1 MIPIR
6 QLFAALA
13 IAPALASFVI
23 AFASAQDQKPQEP
36 PESQEPPRKIVRVT
50 AERFAFSPSEIV
62 VEEGT
67 LLEIQLTSDDTNHGF
82 RIKGT
87 STNVVIP
94 KRGRGALSVKFD
106 ALTPGRYAFECS
118 KMCGAGHAMMKG
130 AIVVKPRQAAPAA
143 PQAPASGQAAS
154 SIQRER

>member
-1 MIPIR
+1 MFTR
-6 QLFAALA
+6 LFTALA
-13 IAPALASFVI
+13 VATFTITFAV
-23 AFASAQDQKPQEP
+23 ASARKQE
-36 PESQEPPRKIVRVT
+36 QEPPRKVVHVT

-67 LLEIQLTSDDTNHGF
+67 LLEIQLRSDDTNHGF

-94 KRGRGALSVKFD
+94 KRGRGEMSITFD
-106 ALTPGRYAFECS
+106 ARTPGRYAFECS

-130 AIVVKPRQAAPAA
+130 AIVVKPRQPV
-143 PQAPASGQAAS
+143 QG
-154 SIQRER
+154 ER

>member
-1 MIPIR
+1 MTPR
-6 QLFAALA
+6 RQVFAQLFAALA
-13 IAPALASFVI
+13 VVACVI
-23 AFASAQDQKPQEP
+23 AFVSAQDQ
-36 PESQEPPRKIVRVT
+36 SQEPARKIVHVT

-67 LLEIQLTSDDTNHGF
+67 LLEIQLRSDDTNHGF

-130 AIVVKPRQAAPAA
+130 AIVVKPRQAPAA
-143 PQAPASGQAAS
+143 SPASP
-154 SIQRER
+154 IQGSR

>member
-1 MIPIR
+1 MIQIR

-13 IAPALASFVI
+13 IVVFVI
-23 AFASAQDQKPQEP
+23 TFAAAQD
-36 PESQEPPRKIVRVT
+36 QEPPRKIIRVT

-67 LLEIQLTSDDTNHGF
+67 LIEIQLTSDDTNHGF

-106 ALTPGRYAFECS
+106 ATTPGRYSFECS
-118 KMCGAGHAMMKG
+118 KMCGAGHALMKG

-143 PQAPASGQAAS
+143 PQAPASGPAAS
-154 SIQRER
+154 SVQRER

>member
-1 MIPIR
+1 MIQIR

-13 IAPALASFVI
+13 IAAFVI
-23 AFASAQDQKPQEP
+23 AFASAQD
-36 PESQEPPRKIVRVT
+36 QEPPRKIVRVT

-62 VEEGT
+62 VEEGA
-67 LLEIQLTSDDTNHGF
+67 LLDIQLTSDDTNHGF

-106 ALTPGRYAFECS
+106 ALTPGRYQFECS

-130 AIVVKPRQAAPAA
+130 AIVVKPRQAPAA
-143 PQAPASGQAAS
+143 PPASAVQG
-154 SIQRER
+154 ER